1 MPPPPNIF
9 GLVSSIKLLTS
20 QTAKNFAIART
31 CWQLFSTIFPLIFGF
46 PLLIC
51 TKSKL
56 S

>member
-20 QTAKNFAIART
+20 QTKNFAIART
-31 CWQLFSTIFPLIFGF
+31 RWQLFSTIFPLIFGF